1 MPISNPRIIVVR
13 AGGEYAEALEC
24 STMQEARAAA
34 DRLAAQSEAEVY
46 ILVPKVKAVPEM
58 SVKFVSVSEG

>member
-1 MPISNPRIIVVR
+1 
-13 AGGEYAEALEC
+13 
-24 STMQEARAAA
+24 MQEARAAA